1 MTRRKGAAPGTG
13 DAHHAR
19 PYGVPSRRE
28 SSMRR
33 RSIGQWSTPGE
44 AMA

>member
-1 MTRRKGAAPGTG
+1 MTRRKGIHPRSGGAL
-13 DAHHAR
+13 HAR

-33 RSIGQWSTPGE
+33 RSIGERTTAGE
-44 AMA
+44 ALA